1 MKISLCTLGC
11 KVNHY
16 ESQVLRRLF
25 AEKGYEFVP
34 FGQVCDVAVIHSCAV
49 TEESAR
55 KTRQMMRRARRIS
68 PEACVCV
75 LGCLAQT
82 DPETL
87 PEADIVLGN
96 KDKTLLPSLVDAF
109 FAEKIRQ
116 IQVPPILS
124 HRTFEEMTLDSDE
137 RVRATV
143 KIQDGCCNFCAYCI
157 IPYARGPIRSKELS
171 DAVCEVK
178 NLVEKGYSEIVL
190 TGIHLDSYGKE
201 HGRFN
206 LCDLLEE
213 LDSVPGLERIRL
225 GSTEPVMV
233 TPETVERLKNLRRL
247 CPHFNLSL
255 QSGSTGVLKRMRRRY
270 TAEEYAAGADLL
282 RAAFPDLS
290 LTTDI
295 IVGFPGET
303 EEEFSETLAFA
314 EKIGFSKINVFPF
327 SPRRGTAAWDMPGQV
342 NPALK
347 KERCHRLLAL
357 SARMEEEFCR
367 RYVGKTLPVLFEQG
381 KNGVYTGSAAN
392 GLSVAV
398 KSNICLTGKIL
409 STHITGVEGGLC
421 KGVLQNSEN
430 CGII

>member
-25 AEKGYEFVP
+25 LDRGDEFVP
-34 FGQVCDVAVIHSCAV
+34 FGPPCDVSIIHSCAV
-49 TEESAR
+49 TEESSR
-55 KTRQMMRRARRIS
+55 KSRQMMRRARRVS
-68 PEACVCV
+68 PGGVVCV
-75 LGCLAQT
+75 LGCLAQV
-82 DPETL
+82 DPDTL

-96 KDKTLLPSLVDAF
+96 RDKTRLPALVDEF
-109 FAEKIRQ
+109 LSSRQ
-116 IQVPPILS
+116 SLRETPPILS
-124 HRTFEEMTLDSDE
+124 HRTFEEMTLTSDE

-157 IPYARGPIRSKELS
+157 IPYARGPIRSKELPQ
-171 DAVCEVK
+171 AVSEVET
-178 NLVEKGYSEIVL
+178 LVKQGYREIVL

-201 HGRFN
+201 HGRFS

-213 LDSVPGLERIRL
+213 LDKIPHLERIRL

-233 TPETVERLKNLRRL
+233 TPETVARLKNLKHL

-255 QSGSTGVLKRMRRRY
+255 QSGCTATLKRMRRRY
-270 TAEEYAAGADLL
+270 TAEEYAEGAGLL
-282 RAAFPDLS
+282 REAFPDLS

-327 SPRRGTAAWDMPGQV
+327 SPRKGTAAWDMPDAVDPGV
-342 NPALK
+342 K
-347 KERCHRLLAL
+347 KERCRRLLDL
-357 SARMEEEFCR
+357 SARLEREQREK
-367 RYVGKTLPVLFEQG
+367 YVGRTLPVLFEQG
-381 KNGVYTGSAAN
+381 KNGCYVGSAPN
-392 GLSVAV
+392 FLSVAV

-409 STHITGVEGGLC
+409 PVLITAAGDTVCEGD
-421 KGVLQNSEN
+421 LQNT
-430 CGII
+430 